1 MGKQAIR
8 VVEILLGLLIVAG
21 AYTALFSSE
30 KNPGLVVSVL
40 VLVVIFF
47 GVLKRLSKTPQ
58 IHQRLIVNPCVWSAS
73 FGRVPLSVPLTLY
86 VTLSGLPQ

>member
-40 VLVVIFF
+40 VFVVIFF
-47 GVLKRLSKTPQ
+47 GGLKRLSKTP
-58 IHQRLIVNPCVWSAS
+58 
-73 FGRVPLSVPLTLY
+73 
-86 VTLSGLPQ
+86 